1 MGEVIKIEETIQ
13 KMIIELKNKVE
24 LMIDLAYS
32 AVMLNDKEIAEEVLR
47 MEEYI
52 DWLLLQ
58 YEDAVLSLILRETN
72 SDKLQIIGLLRF
84 GKSLEEIAD
93 SAARIAENI
102 MRGLESHY
110 ILAKVAEEG
119 GEFVSVFKVEE
130 GSILANK
137 TISQTGIEKKFDV
150 QIIAVRR
157 GDQWIFDPKDDFV
170 ILPGDV
176 LIIRGFVESLDDLR
190 KISKRQS

>member
-1 MGEVIKIEETIQ
+1 VGEVIKIEETIQ